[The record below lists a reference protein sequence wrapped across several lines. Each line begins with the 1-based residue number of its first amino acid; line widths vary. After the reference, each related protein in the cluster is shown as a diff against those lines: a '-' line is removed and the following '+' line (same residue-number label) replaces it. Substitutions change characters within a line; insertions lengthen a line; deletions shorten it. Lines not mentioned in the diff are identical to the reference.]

1 MSSREITP
9 SKFFDNQRGGN
20 GNGNGNGANGRSP
33 DLQQSAEEVNLTVKD
48 FVTYAKDPPD
58 RDESLLGENWLF
70 RGGWAA
76 VIGPTGQGKTSLM
89 LQAAACW
96 AIGRSF
102 LDIVPEKPLRIL
114 VVQTENGELDLHEMA
129 SGILQELSLSNEDI
143 DRLKEALHI
152 VTPSSPSPDLF
163 NTDGVVARKMR
174 ELEPDLV
181 MIDSLYKWLKKGTA
195 ADPEGVVELIDR
207 NLLPLCREV
216 NCGALVS
223 HHMGR
228 AEVERAYSGKGN
240 RMTDHYAGAGG
251 MFVADSARATLLLV
265 PEETVGR
272 YTLKA
277 AKRGSRIG
285 WRDEEEGTKIFEKH
299 IGWSEMGHIGWR
311 ELDARSVQ
319 KEREDRKRAKMQ
331 AQDERFREHVLWALE
346 REASEGGWVEQAT
359 VVANCSGSH
368 GPRPEGLKD
377 TKARQVIA
385 QMVGDGLL
393 AKETRKNDNNRNAA
407 FIRKT

>member
-1 MSSREITP
+1 MSSREVTP
-9 SKFFDNQRGGN
+9 SKFFASHPG
-20 GNGNGNGANGRSP
+20 GNGNGANGRGPAQEQSP
-33 DLQQSAEEVNLTVKD
+33 DAVKLTVKD
-48 FVTYAKDPPD
+48 FVSYAEDPPD
-58 RDESLLGENWLF
+58 RDESLLGDNWLF
-70 RGGWAA
+70 RGAWGAL
-76 VIGPTGQGKTSLM
+76 IGPTGQGKTSLM
-89 LQAAACW
+89 MQAAACW
-96 AIGRSF
+96 TMGRSF
-102 LDIVPEKPLRIL
+102 LGIAPEKPLRIL
-114 VVQTENGELDLHEMA
+114 IVQIENGELDLREMA
-129 SGILQELSLSNEDI
+129 SGIIQELSLPNEDI
-143 DRLKEALHI
+143 DRLREALHI
-152 VTPSSPSPDLF
+152 LTPSSPSPELF
-163 NTDGVVARKMR
+163 SADGVVARKIR

-251 MFVADSARATLLLV
+251 MFVADSARATLLLL
-265 PEETVGR
+265 PEEQIGL

-285 WRDEEEGTKIFEKH
+285 WRDEEGTKIFEKH
-299 IGWSEMGHIGWR
+299 IGWSETGHIGWR

-319 KEREDRKRAKMQ
+319 KQREERKREKLH
-331 AQDERFREHVLWALE
+331 AQNEKFVEQVLWALGQT
-346 REASEGGWVEQAT
+346 ASDGCWVDRTT
-359 VVANCSGSH
+359 VIAKCSGSS
-368 GPRPEGLKD
+368 GPLSGGLKD
-377 TKARQVIA
+377 TKARAVIA

-393 AKETRKNDNNRNAA
+393 DQSMRKNDNNRNAA
-407 FIRKT
+407 FIRKP

>member
-1 MSSREITP
+1 M
-9 SKFFDNQRGGN
+9 
-20 GNGNGNGANGRSP
+20 
-33 DLQQSAEEVNLTVKD
+33 KD
-48 FVTYAKDPPD
+48 FVTYAENPPD
-58 RDESLLGENWLF
+58 HDESLLGDNWLF
-70 RGGWAA
+70 RGGWGAL
-76 VIGPTGQGKTSLM
+76 IGPTGQGKTSLM

-96 AIGRSF
+96 TTGRSF
-102 LDIVPEKPLRIL
+102 LEIAPEKALRIL
-114 VVQTENGELDLHEMA
+114 VVQIENGPLDLYEMT
-129 SGILQELSLSNEDI
+129 SGIFEELAFKGADI
-143 DRLKEALHI
+143 ELLRKGLHI
-152 VTPSSPSPDLF
+152 LTPSSPSPDLF
-163 NTDGVVARKMR
+163 GDTGAVARKIR
-174 ELEPDLV
+174 ETTPDLV

-228 AEVERAYSGKGN
+228 AEVERAYNGKGN
-240 RMTDHYAGAGG
+240 RITDHYAGAGG

-285 WRDEEEGTKIFEKH
+285 WRDEEGAKIFEKH
-299 IGWSEMGHIGWR
+299 IGWSEKGHIGWR
-311 ELDARSVQ
+311 ELDARSVR
-319 KEREDRKRAKMQ
+319 KEQEERRREKLQ
-331 AQDERFREHVLWALE
+331 AQDERLREHVLWALE

-359 VVANCSGSH
+359 VVANCSGSQ

-377 TKARQVIA
+377 TKARQVIT
-385 QMVGDGLL
+385 QMVGDGILE
-393 AKETRKNDNNRNAA
+393 KKTRKNDNNRNAA